1 MKTIKEILMQR
12 DGMSSTEA
20 DLDIKL
26 AKETLAEY
34 VEDGDLESAEDICN
48 EFWGLEPDYLMEL
61 M

>member
-34 VEDGDLESAEDICN
+34 VEDGDLESAEDICC